1 MGGFQ
6 ARVTGGLSGAHN
18 VNAGILTTAPA
29 LRKCVIQNAGLV
41 EL

>member
-6 ARVTGGLSGAHN
+6 GLPVASPAPFKID
-18 VNAGILTTAPA
+18 AGILTTAPA
-29 LRKCVIQNAGLV
+29 LRKYVIQNRDLL